1 MPDAAPSRTHCLHKG
16 EEDKMRM
23 RKRAITYL
31 KVALVVAAFALPS
44 FAQSGGETDH
54 KGGRHGQMGMPSV
67 DDHVKH
73 LTKELNLTEDQQAK
87 VKSILEEQQKQ
98 MAALRQD
105 STLFPED
112 RRAKVQEIHRK
123 TFQEIREVLNKDQ
136 QRKFDELESK
146 RKGQMKAHHGP
157 PSQSDQQ

>member
-16 EEDKMRM
+16 EEDKEMRM

-31 KVALVVAAFALPS
+31 QVALVVAAFALPS

-105 STLFPED
+105 STLSPED
-112 RRAKVQEIHRK
+112 RRAKRSEERRVGKECRSRWSPYH
-123 TFQEIREVLNKDQ
+123 
-136 QRKFDELESK
+136 
-146 RKGQMKAHHGP
+146 
-157 PSQSDQQ
+157 

>member
-1 MPDAAPSRTHCLHKG
+1 
-16 EEDKMRM
+16 MRM
-23 RKRAITYL
+23 KKRAITYL

-44 FAQSGGETDH
+44 FAQSGGETDR
-54 KGGRHGQMGMPSV
+54 KGGLHGHMGMPPSV

-105 STLFPED
+105 STLSPED
-112 RRAKVQEIHRK
+112 RRAKFQEIHQK
-123 TFQEIREVLNKDQ
+123 TSQEIREALNKDQ

-146 RKGQMKAHHGP
+146 RKDRMKEHHGP